1 MRPIVFIALGVFV
14 CKPRPLLLA
23 LLLSLLLLLLACCG
37 GGLETVER
45 RPSRARVFGTIL
57 IEFSVFSVCLG

>member
-1 MRPIVFIALGVFV
+1 M